1 MKLRAPPKSRP
12 ADLAHNTEFRLRASV
27 CVALCG
33 QKRAVA
39 VVGERSEYRSKF
51 FFLDRN
57 AANPLSLKQP
67 QPLRLLPHV
76 METEEKTMAAEL
88 FLSNFLPFSP
98 CKFQKAFLSSG
109 NSTGAAPQF
118 SQSVLST

>member
-1 MKLRAPPKSRP
+1 MRAEEGGGGSRGKVRVQEQV
-12 ADLAHNTEFRLRASV
+12 L
-27 CVALCG
+27 
-33 QKRAVA
+33 
-39 VVGERSEYRSKF
+39 
-51 FFLDRN
+51 FLDRN

-67 QPLRLLPHV
+67 QPLRPLQQV